1 MNFILTESKMYE
13 IKRVIGSAFA
23 NILMQ
28 ITYKRII
35 NKRANKRT
43 DLETLKLTTL
53 LRKQTAFKN
62 MPLLNES
69 DYRTLAKGLTYVELD
84 KGENIYEYGDPVEN
98 FYIVLRGNV
107 GIFDQNQQIPLWN
120 QAYNKY

>member
-1 MNFILTESKMYE
+1 MYE